1 MSYKNFSNEPL
12 RENLLEK
19 LSKEVFVNTNEGLQR
34 FCEKIKYVRG
44 NQMPFMAKQLSKE
57 IMKRSRLC
65 NNFLRNRT
73 EENKILYNN
82 QRNYCV
88 SLLGKSKREC
98 YENLKNVT
106 QKQSPRCVL

>member
-73 EENKILYNN
+73 EENKILYKR
-82 QRNYCV
+82 QKE
-88 SLLGKSKREC
+88 LLCILFR
-98 YENLKNVT
+98 ENLKEGT
-106 QKQSPRCVL
+106 MTT